1 MISVIIA
8 TKNRDEALRDIS
20 LPSLL
25 AQDTIDFEVIV
36 WDASDNDRSEKVAG
50 DYASRFGKKGVLFR
64 YYKAPRV
71 GSASQRNDAVS
82 EARGD
87 FVFFIDDDC
96 EVSSDGLTCLEKCFT
111 NNPACM
117 GAGLRLMDGSN
128 EKGSQPSLQDQ
139 LKETLYTV
147 FAYVKKRKVH
157 PSGSNK
163 GISAPP
169 GPAEWLS
176 GGAMAF
182 RGEIFHSMKFNEKLQ
197 TFGGYAMS
205 EDVEFS
211 HRVFLHFS
219 TPLLVHSVG
228 YVIHHEAP
236 QARDRTD
243 EKRIAMFFY
252 NRYLVM
258 QTASVRAP
266 LWGRVAFSWNIMRR
280 FLKMALRYGFRVTGK
295 GFVLAVRQ
303 IHEDKKN
310 KRSVKKTSNKELPR

>member
-25 AQDTIDFEVIV
+25 AQDTVDFEVII

-64 YYKAPRV
+64 YFRAPRA
-71 GSASQRNDAVS
+71 GLPSQRNDAVAAAS
-82 EARGD
+82 GD
-87 FVFFIDDDC
+87 VVFFIDDDS
-96 EVSSDGLTCLEKCFT
+96 EVSLNGVSSLAKCFI

-117 GAGLRLMDGSN
+117 GAGLRLIDGSE
-128 EKGSQPSLQDQ
+128 EKKSGASLQERM
-139 LKETLYTV
+139 KEKLYTM

-163 GISAPP
+163 GLTAPS
-169 GPAEWLS
+169 GAAEWLS
-176 GGAMAF
+176 GCSMAF
-182 RGEIFHSMKFNEKLQ
+182 RREIFHSMKFNEKLQ

-211 HRVFLHFS
+211 HRVFLHFD
-219 TPLLVHSVG
+219 TPLLVPSGG
-228 YVIHHEAP
+228 YVVHHEVP
-236 QARDRTD
+236 EARDRTD
-243 EKRIAMFFY
+243 EKKIAMFFY

-295 GFVLAVRQ
+295 GFVLTVRQ

-310 KRSVKKTSNKELPR
+310 KPSNKKTPKKELPR

>member
-8 TKNRDEALRDIS
+8 TKNRDAALRDIS

-25 AQDTIDFEVIV
+25 AQDAVDFEVIV
-36 WDASDNDRSEKVAG
+36 WDASDNDRSEKAAM
-50 DYASRFGKKGVLFR
+50 DFAPRFGKKGILFR
-64 YYKAPRV
+64 YHKAPRV

-82 EARGD
+82 VARGEV
-87 FVFFIDDDC
+87 VFFIDDDC
-96 EVSSDGLTCLEKCFT
+96 EVSTDGLSSLVECFK
-111 NNPACM
+111 NNPECM
-117 GAGLRLMDGSN
+117 GAGLRLIDGVG
-128 EKGSQPSLQDQ
+128 EKKSFASLQDR
-139 LKETLYTV
+139 LKEKLYTV

-211 HRVFLHFS
+211 HRVFLHFD
-219 TPLLVHSVG
+219 TPLLVPSGG
-228 YVIHHEAP
+228 YVVHHEAP